1 MPRAPPRINQTLELP
16 AAANERPRLKWVQV
30 QGPIVQHLLC
40 FRIRRQQDLKTA
52 IQEKALDAVR
62 PRSPADCVRSFE
74 HAARD
79 ARPTQPSSAAE
90 ARQASADD
98 QHICI
103 NHVAVSQLPPL
114 SKHRVRHH
122 G

>member
-1 MPRAPPRINQTLELP
+1 M
-16 AAANERPRLKWVQV
+16 QV
-30 QGPIVQHLLC
+30 QGPIVQRLLR

-52 IQEKALDAVR
+52 IKKKAIHAIR
-62 PRSPADCVRSFE
+62 PRAPADCVRSLE

-79 ARPTQPSSAAE
+79 ARPTQPPSAAE

-98 QHICI
+98 QHICL
-103 NHVAVSQLPPL
+103 NHVAVSQLPPS

-122 G
+122 E